1 MIFSSKAY
9 ARWSATW
16 AGRWATAAGLATLG
30 LVASCGGST
39 SQIDPFV
46 PSRLLVFGDENS
58 ALTSAGRRYGV
69 NGLNDNG
76 SGNIDCTKNP
86 TWVQILASLYQF
98 SFAECNPTFES
109 EPKGRLLAFPGA
121 KVADVTAQVE
131 AQVAAGGFRDKDL
144 AAVMIG
150 ANDIFELYDQYPSL
164 TEASL
169 IAESQARGERAARAV
184 NRLVGLG
191 VRVVVSDLPDLGLT
205 PFAISQRAL
214 GDSFDRAALIS
225 RMTTAFNNAL
235 GVNVLL
241 DGRFVGLVQA
251 QQRFLTIQR
260 SPGSFGF
267 TNIVDP
273 ACTVGLP
280 VCTTDTQVAE
290 AQTGSYLWSDEK
302 HLAPNAHAQLGTLAI
317 DRAQRNPF

>member
-1 MIFSSKAY
+1 MILSSKAY
-9 ARWSATW
+9 ARWSANST
-16 AGRWATAAGLATLG
+16 GRWATLGAIAVLA

-46 PSRLLVFGDENS
+46 PARLLVFGDENS
-58 ALTSAGRRYGV
+58 LLTPDGRRFGV
-69 NGLNDNG
+69 NGLAEN
-76 SGNIDCTKNP
+76 GNIDCTKNP
-86 TWVQILASLYQF
+86 VWVQALATFFQF

-109 EPKGRLLAFPGA
+109 EPKARMLAFVGA

-150 ANDIFELYDQYPSL
+150 VNDIFELYDQYPSL

-169 IAESQARGERAARAV
+169 IAEAQARGERAARAV

-191 VRVVVSDLPDLGLT
+191 VKVVVSDLPDLGLT
-205 PFAISQRAL
+205 PFAFSQRAL
-214 GDSFDRAALIS
+214 GGSFDRAALIS
-225 RMTTAFNNAL
+225 RLTTAFNERL

-251 QQRFLTIQR
+251 QLRMQTINR

-267 TNIVDP
+267 TNIIDA
-273 ACTVGLP
+273 ACTVALP
-280 VCTTDTQVAE
+280 TCTTVTQVPE
-290 AQTGSYLWSDEK
+290 AQTGSFLWSDDK
-302 HLAPNAHAQLGTLAI
+302 HLAPSGHDQLATLAI
-317 DRAQRNPF
+317 DRVRRNPF